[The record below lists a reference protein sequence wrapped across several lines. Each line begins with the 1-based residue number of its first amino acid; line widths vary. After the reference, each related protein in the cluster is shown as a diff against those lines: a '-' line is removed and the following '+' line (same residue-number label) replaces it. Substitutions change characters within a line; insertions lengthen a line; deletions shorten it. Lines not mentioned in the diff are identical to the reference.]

1 MPVFYGVCVKGESRC
16 YKMNFCVGR
25 QTGNVY
31 VQWRGMNFIVIF
43 GFMTCLELLGR
54 NLRGFERAVLK
65 RVETEI
71 FGVRSG

>member
-1 MPVFYGVCVKGESRC
+1 
-16 YKMNFCVGR
+16 MNFCVVSAQHEGLIEARAGSGR

-43 GFMTCLELLGR
+43 GFTTCLELLGR

-65 RVETEI
+65 RVKTEI